1 MKLAKEY
8 GDDLQVILVECQGTG
23 DLETERFVWEKGWMG
38 GPAMWTSERPMN
50 AGMRGIP
57 HYVLLG
63 NDGSV
68 LSKGYSVADK
78 SKVEDL
84 IAEQVKDRGD
94 APEDAPKS
102 IRKAYGEFADG
113 DYAKALEICRKA
125 IEKGDD
131 VDDAQRLIDELVL
144 RMERRL
150 QFIER
155 RLDEG
160 YAIEAQ
166 ADFEAFADAAEGVSE
181 IADQVATLGERFESE
196 AFEAELEAQEDL
208 EKVLSKAYDDGIDE
222 KTVRKLEKL
231 AEEHAGTVTAERA
244 LHLATL

>member
-8 GDDLQVILVECQGTG
+8 GDALQVILVESQGTG
-23 DLETERFVWEKGWMG
+23 DLETERFAWEKGWMG

-78 SKVEDL
+78 NKVEDL
-84 IAEQVKDRGD
+84 IEEQVKDRGE

-102 IRKAYGEFADG
+102 LKKAYAEFADG
-113 DYAKALEICRKA
+113 DYAKALAICEKA

-131 VDDAQRLIDELVL
+131 VEAARALIDAFVL
-144 RMERRL
+144 RMERRAQL
-150 QFIER
+150 IER
-155 RLDEG
+155 RLADG
-160 YAIEAQ
+160 FAIEAQ
-166 ADFEAFADAAEGVSE
+166 EDFEAFADAAEDVAQ
-181 IADQVATLGERFESE
+181 IAERVASLRETFESE
-196 AFEAELEAQEDL
+196 AFEAELDAQEDL
-208 EKVLSKAYDDGIDE
+208 EKVLSKAYDDGIDD
-222 KTVRKLEKL
+222 KVVRKLEKL
-231 AEEHAGTVTAERA
+231 VEEHAGTVTAERA
-244 LHLATL
+244 RHLATL